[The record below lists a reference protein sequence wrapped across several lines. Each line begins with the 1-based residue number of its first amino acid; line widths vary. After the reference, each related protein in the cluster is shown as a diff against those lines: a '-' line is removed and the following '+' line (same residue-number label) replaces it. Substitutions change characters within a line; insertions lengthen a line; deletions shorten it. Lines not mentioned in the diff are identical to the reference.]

1 MNQIINI
8 ESKPNSEGLQ
18 LSKITL
24 DEKFAKEYNERSNDF
39 FVLTMNGVL
48 IRETLYRIGGI
59 NYPKV
64 GVDNYFKLLKH
75 TPSLYTK
82 RYPDRSDFKKYKNT
96 SKDKHLH
103 SEWVVLDKYG
113 NELYTQ
119 PNMLGYISLV
129 SPKYPLITESGSVK
143 NILNGEVYG
152 DSKDMLKSDDFL
164 FINKSDFRNRDL
176 DGVVKLCLK
185 DFTTEFFPRSNKR

>member
-24 DEKFAKEYNERSNDF
+24 DEKFAKEWNETSTDF
-39 FVLTMNGVL
+39 YVLTMNGVL
-48 IRETLYRIGGI
+48 LRETLYRKGGV

-64 GVDNYFKLLKH
+64 GVDNYFMLIKH
-75 TPSLYTK
+75 TPSLY
-82 RYPDRSDFKKYKNT
+82 SDTDHEIFKKYKNT
-96 SKDKHLH
+96 PKDKHLY

-119 PNMLGYISLV
+119 PDKLNYIYLV
-129 SPKYPLITESGSVK
+129 SPKYPLIKESGSVK

-152 DSKDMLKSDDFL
+152 DSEDMLKSDDFL